1 MHRRKIWPAPGN
13 RSRAFSFPFFRD
25 RAAVT
30 PGALIS
36 LKRIL
41 RGAIEACRR
50 SNQFAG
56 ARERNRP
63 RPLTSLERQGSCPKR
78 AARESRAALP
88 RFSSKQIVKRKS
100 GMAPT
105 AAYLIAL
112 ALTLLILVI
121 LWEGLS

>member
-1 MHRRKIWPAPGN
+1 
-13 RSRAFSFPFFRD
+13 
-25 RAAVT
+25 
-30 PGALIS
+30 
-36 LKRIL
+36 L
-41 RGAIEACRR
+41 RGAVEARR
-50 SNQFAG
+50 RPNQFAG

-63 RPLTSLERQGSCPKR
+63 RPLILPERLGSRPKR
-78 AARESRAALP
+78 ATRYVRAALP
-88 RFSSKQIVKRKS
+88 RFSSTQIVKKET